1 MPDSNDFLSDYP
13 LTADDIGRLENQQQL
28 IDFFAALGY
37 DVDDSVLVDHAALG
51 LDSADLR
58 QRIKEIRLV
67 GTDPVDGDLS
77 IYLFDTRSVTLDL
90 RRQIARC
97 FRERPG
103 DYLLVL
109 TNDYETLDFVLLER
123 DVDKGQSPGKPFK
136 QTIRPRSLTVNRRKA
151 DDVHLRALKRFSFT
165 EEDSLYQWDKLR
177 AAYDLAEW
185 SEPYF
190 NNRALFS
197 DYYLNERLPDRA
209 EWREDVAPIGRQP
222 KRPFL
227 FGRPWISMVVWGIG
241 KFLMGG
247 AAA

>member
-1 MPDSNDFLSDYP
+1 M
-13 LTADDIGRLENQQQL
+13 
-28 IDFFAALGY
+28 
-37 DVDDSVLVDHAALG
+37 LVDHAALG

-90 RRQIARC
+90 RRQIARR

-123 DVDKGQSPGKPFK
+123 DVAKGQGPGKALK
-136 QTIRPRSLTVNRRKA
+136 QTIRPRSLTVNRRKP
-151 DDVHLRALKRFSFT
+151 DDVHLRALKRFRFT

-197 DYYLNERLPDRA
+197 TTT
-209 EWREDVAPIGRQP
+209 
-222 KRPFL
+222 
-227 FGRPWISMVVWGIG
+227 
-241 KFLMGG
+241 
-247 AAA
+247 